1 MACKNAFGISV
12 AVMQNDIF
20 RNLIILIIWNKIK

>member
-1 MACKNAFGISV
+1 MASKIAFGISV